1 MKRTTTE
8 PTKQV
13 DKDTSYMRTN
23 YGTTCLITETG
34 QADRLLDLAHKRRMN
49 RLKFI
54 DQPLDAWDI

>member
-1 MKRTTTE
+1 
-8 PTKQV
+8 
-13 DKDTSYMRTN
+13 MRTN

-34 QADRLLDLAHKRRMN
+34 RADRLLDLAHKRRMN

>member
-8 PTKQV
+8 LTKQV
-13 DKDTSYMRTN
+13 DKDTSYMRAN

-34 QADRLLDLAHKRRMN
+34 RADRLLDLAHKRRMN